1 MRLSCISSLIASS
14 LLAMPLLLAAST
26 TEPESLLSPEQE
38 QVQEQ
43 VQEQQPEAEQL
54 NVQQTALLP
63 EADFD
68 LMLIGG
74 GLATCSSMSGRS
86 CSPAAKFNELAKTSN
101 RYSLHPTTIQLFAGS
116 EVFSSERQHLQQ
128 QLVSLFTSLTTN
140 PNQLLTEAELVQL
153 WRNFTATEAVPIEG
167 EALWQAL
174 SERELNAVL
183 DYLEVPT
190 LSADGKYRLTEQV
203 DLAQTSHTE
212 SAELY
217 RQFVQLATKKA
228 QSKGR
233 QQAKVLVVTASS
245 RDPFAAVDFYLD
257 AFRQAGAATQWLP
270 LTAALQRAISEKNCQ
285 ALPQYLATI
294 HGSYRRE
301 QIYADLFNSKQQLC
315 NKGSEAVLALINDA
329 DGIFFNGG
337 DQSLTYQAL
346 RHSDGSATAELLA
359 LFDAIKQKRLI
370 IGGTSAGTA
379 VMSGSQLFN
388 PDTDVAVPMIS
399 NGDSYHALQYGAK
412 ASAAPWPGCRKE
424 QRCPEEMS
432 ERQLTYTATGGLG
445 LFPLGILDTHFAER
459 GRQARLLVLQQATQ
473 TSLAFGVDEATA
485 LLVDL
490 SQQAQGIVQLQV
502 SGAAEVY
509 ISELLAEST
518 PTQLSANTYS
528 LSAGDSA
535 IWRQG
540 DIRLLPAANKTQLS
554 SSAEPLQS
562 KSPLFSRDN
571 YRSLS
576 NSLCR
581 SNFAAA
587 TVSEPPYLIRLSK
600 LESCYQADD
609 GKLSAKQKLRIVT
622 EQ

>member
-26 TEPESLLSPEQE
+26 IEPESRLNTEQE

-43 VQEQQPEAEQL
+43 RPEAEQL

-86 CSPAAKFNELAKTSN
+86 CSPAAKFSKLAKTSN
-101 RYSLHPTTIQLFAGS
+101 AYLLHPTTLQLFAGA
-116 EVFSSERQHLQQ
+116 ELFTAERALLQQ
-128 QLVSLFTSLTTN
+128 QLVTLFTSLA
-140 PNQLLTEAELVQL
+140 QVQGKLLTESQL
-153 WRNFTATEAVPIEG
+153 IEHWRSFQPTEALPVSG

-203 DLAQTSHTE
+203 DLAHTTHTE

-217 RQFVQLATKKA
+217 RQFVQLATQKA
-228 QSKGR
+228 QAKGR
-233 QQAKVLVVTASS
+233 EQAKILVVTASS

-257 AFRQAGAATQWLP
+257 AFRQAGAAAQWLP
-270 LTAALQRAISEKNCQ
+270 LTAALQQAMTEQNCA
-285 ALPQYLATI
+285 ALPQYLANT

-301 QIYADLFNSKQQLC
+301 QIYADLFNNKQQLC
-315 NKGSEAVLALINDA
+315 EKGSRAVVALIADA

-346 RHSDGSATAELLA
+346 RHSDGSASAELLA
-359 LFDAIKQKRLI
+359 ILEAIKQKRLLV
-370 IGGTSAGTA
+370 GGTSAGTA
-379 VMSGSQLFN
+379 VMSGSQFF
-388 PDTDVAVPMIS
+388 DTTTQTVPMIS

-412 ASAAPWPGCRKE
+412 AAAAPWPGCRKE
-424 QRCPEEMS
+424 QRCPEEMG
-432 ERQLTYTATGGLG
+432 ERQLTYTAAGGLG

-473 TSLAFGVDEATA
+473 TQLAFGVDEATA

-490 SQQAQGIVQLQV
+490 SLHAQGIVQLKA

-509 ISELLAEST
+509 ISELLPDST
-518 PTQLSANTYS
+518 PTALLANTYT
-528 LSAGDSA
+528 LSAGDTA
-535 IWRQG
+535 LWQQG
-540 DIRLLPAANKTQLS
+540 QIILSPTADKTKLT

-562 KSPLFSRDN
+562 KSPLFSRDH

-576 NSLCR
+576 HSLCR

-587 TVSEPPYLIRLSK
+587 TVSEPPYLIRVSK
-600 LESCYQADD
+600 VDNCYQSAS
-609 GKLSAKQKLRIVT
+609 GKLNTKQRLRIIT